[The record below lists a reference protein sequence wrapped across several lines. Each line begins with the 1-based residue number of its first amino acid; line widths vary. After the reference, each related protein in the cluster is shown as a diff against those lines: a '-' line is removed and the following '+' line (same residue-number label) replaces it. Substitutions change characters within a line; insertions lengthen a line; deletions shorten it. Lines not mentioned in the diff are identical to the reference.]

1 MSITTR
7 CCWLP
12 WRWTYSPCSL
22 AAPWRCYLSLPSDI
36 LHVGPAGLGLLVAAP
51 SVGAL
56 VSMLWATRRPPV
68 HNAGR
73 MLLMVVAGFGV
84 ATIVFAL
91 STTMWLS
98 LVALAAAGMFDGV
111 SMVIRNT
118 TLRMLS
124 PEHLR
129 GRIAAVNW
137 IFIGSSNELGAFESG
152 VAATHLWRRAGGAA
166 GRRWRRWS
174 SSPGRPCWRRSCARW
189 TLTRGCIRLNPWLNP
204 RLNPKLNLSTR
215 PQIERIEP

>member
-1 MSITTR
+1 MGGTAHRMYTDHAEFPLFGRGRVYAASMAHDPNVYQAPSEGAQSPALFPDDDLMPMSGAGFGIR
-7 CCWLP
+7 
-12 WRWTYSPCSL
+12 
-22 AAPWRCYLSLPSDI
+22 AAARVIDT
-36 LHVGPAGLGLLVAAP
+36 VVGLGLGL
-51 SVGAL
+51 
-56 VSMLWATRRPPV
+56 
-68 HNAGR
+68 
-73 MLLMVVAGFGV
+73 VAGFGV
-84 ATIVFAL
+84 ATIFFAL

-152 VAATHLWRRAGGAA
+152 VAATLFGVVPAVLLGGLATLVVVGAA
-166 GRRWRRWS
+166 AVLAPQLR
-174 SSPGRPCWRRSCARW
+174 
-189 TLTRGCIRLNPWLNP
+189 TLDLDP
-204 RLNPKLNLSTR
+204 RLHPAESLAEPTAE
-215 PQIERIEP
+215 PQAAPAD